1 MDVIEKIQYLP
12 SLIKSMK
19 FYEPNYKSGPYEL
32 SLIKNY
38 ERLSKIERTSNL
50 KELYKKK

>member
-1 MDVIEKIQYLP
+1 
-12 SLIKSMK
+12 MK